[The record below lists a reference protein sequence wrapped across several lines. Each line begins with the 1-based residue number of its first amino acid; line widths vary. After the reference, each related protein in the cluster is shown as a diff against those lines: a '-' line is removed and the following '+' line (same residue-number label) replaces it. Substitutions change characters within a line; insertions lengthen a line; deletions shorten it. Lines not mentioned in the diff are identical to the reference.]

1 MVFTSDQIINR
12 TQSDFVANI
21 SYYKISEM
29 RRELYQLG
37 IKYPS
42 NGLLLFNRSMSYKDI
57 IHMIKLFKQIIKKI
71 FT

>member
-12 TQSDFVANI
+12 TQRDFLEK

-42 NGLLLFNRSMSYKDI
+42 NGLLLFNRSMVYKDI
-57 IHMIKLFKQIIKKI
+57 IHMIKLFKQVIKKI